1 MSEIQDRVRELGLPR
16 RVTLGDALAQVAES
30 FPDEIGWVFE
40 EERVSF
46 SGMKLRVDMLVASL
60 TRFGIARGD
69 RIAVWLPNH
78 SQWAVGLLACAR
90 IGAVLVALNTRWKSS
105 EAAYVLQNSQP
116 RLIILQ
122 RRFLKIDFQD
132 LLEEIRT
139 VTPTAVS
146 SVELLIEV
154 DDGVDGEPIEGSQ
167 TWEDFVAGSGDFDV
181 ERDAG
186 QTRAPR
192 PADVVLLQYT
202 SGSTARPK
210 GAMLSHVQILNYG
223 VEILL
228 RLGVTAGDR
237 YLNTQPLYHV
247 GGSCTAL
254 PVPLTLRCCV
264 VTPLY
269 YTAER
274 VLALIQRERC
284 VARGG
289 SATMYFDEMYHPR
302 FREYDTSSLRS
313 GWTGA
318 PPSVCEDIRTRY
330 PIPGLVNLYGASEGG
345 GTCGSIDDGWEKR
358 RDTVGKPLTGTEI
371 RIANLDGTGW
381 AKVDEMGEIGFRGWN
396 QITEYFNDPETTARA
411 VDAEGF
417 MRIGDLGFLDEEGY
431 LHYSGRIKDMIRP
444 GGENV
449 AAEEVESYISKHPL
463 IKQVAV
469 IGAPD
474 ARMGEV
480 VVAVVEEISPGTV
493 SEEDVIRFCRAGM
506 ANFRVPKRVHF
517 VTEWPLTGN
526 GKILKPILR
535 ERFTTP
541 AGAPVEAHGDSAAKT
556 TGAH

>member
-1 MSEIQDRVRELGLPR
+1 MSKGQDLVQEMGLPR
-16 RVTLGDALAQVAES
+16 RITLGAALTQAAVSSPDA
-30 FPDEIGWVFE
+30 IGWVFE
-40 EERVSF
+40 EERISF
-46 SGMKLRVDMLVASL
+46 SGMNERVDRLVAAL
-60 TRFGIARGD
+60 TRSGIGRGD
-69 RIAVWLPNH
+69 RIAIWLPNH

-90 IGAVLVALNTRWKSS
+90 IGAILVALNTRWKSS
-105 EAAYVLQNSQP
+105 EAAYVLQHSQP

-122 RRFLKIDFQD
+122 RRFLKIDFQE
-132 LLEEIRT
+132 LLDEIRT
-139 VTPTAVS
+139 TTAAALA

-154 DDGVDGEPIEGSQ
+154 DDGVEAEPLRGAL
-167 TWEDFVAGSGDFDV
+167 TWDEFIAESGDV
-181 ERDAG
+181 APLAVA
-186 QTRAPR
+186 QRAPL

-223 VEILL
+223 VEILI
-228 RLGVTAGDR
+228 RLGVRSGDR
-237 YLNTQPLYHV
+237 YMNTQPLYHV

-254 PVPLTLRCCV
+254 PVPLSLKCCV

-269 YTAER
+269 YTPER
-274 VLALIQRERC
+274 VLALIQREGC

-289 SATMYFDEMYHPR
+289 SATMYIDEMYHPR
-302 FREYDTSSLRS
+302 FGEYDTGSLRS

-318 PPSVCEDIRTRY
+318 PVAVCEDIRSRY
-330 PIPGLVNLYGASEGG
+330 PISGLVNLYGASEGG
-345 GTCGSIDDGWEKR
+345 GTCGSIEEPWEKR
-358 RDTVGKPLTGTEI
+358 RDSVGKPLTGTEI
-371 RIANLDGTGW
+371 RIAALNGNGW
-381 AKVDEMGEIGFRGWN
+381 AKPNEMGEICFRGWN
-396 QITEYFNDPETTARA
+396 QITEYFNDPENTAKA
-411 VDAEGF
+411 LDADGF
-417 MRIGDLGFLDEEGY
+417 MRIGDLGFLDDEGY
-431 LHYSGRIKDMIRP
+431 LHFSGRIKDMIRP

-480 VVAVVEEISPGTV
+480 VVAVVEEISPGSV

-535 ERFTTP
+535 ERFTT
-541 AGAPVEAHGDSAAKT
+541 AGSS
-556 TGAH
+556 